1 MTTSLFAVFVKD
13 SPAMPSPFPGMD
25 PFLEMQEWEDF
36 HTTFNTVLRE
46 CLSPALEPD
55 YLVRVERRVYV
66 ERVGTEPETMR
77 RADIAVV
84 AVDSGPATGR
94 LSQVSGTMTAECEL
108 PMPIERRETYLVV
121 RDRETMQVVTVIE
134 LLSPSNK
141 RRNGDGRRE
150 YLTKRE
156 EFLSSSTHLV
166 ELDFLRGGL
175 RLPVVGA
182 LPPGDYYAIVSRAN
196 RRPRCEVYAWTLH
209 DKLPSIPI
217 PLKLGDDDAII
228 SLQEV
233 FETVYQRAR
242 YDLSVKYDAALDP
255 PLNEAEL
262 QWVNPKPTR
271 RAPGV

>member
-1 MTTSLFAVFVKD
+1 
-13 SPAMPSPFPGMD
+13 MPSPFPGMD

-94 LSQVSGTMTAECEL
+94 LSRDSGIMTAECEL

-156 EFLSSSTHLV
+156 ELLSSSTHLV

-175 RLPVVGA
+175 RLPVVGS
-182 LPPGDYYAIVSRAN
+182 LPPGDYYAIISRAN
-196 RRPRCEVYAWTLH
+196 RRPRCEVYAWTLR
-209 DKLPSIPI
+209 DRLPSIPI
-217 PLKLGDDDAII
+217 PLKLGDDDAVV
-228 SLQEV
+228 SLQGV

-255 PLNEAEL
+255 PLNEAEQ
-262 QWVNPKPTR
+262 QWVNPKSTR
-271 RAPGV
+271 RAPDV

>member
-1 MTTSLFAVFVKD
+1 
-13 SPAMPSPFPGMD
+13 MPSPFPGMD
-25 PFLEMQEWEDF
+25 PFLEMQESDDF

-46 CLSPALEPD
+46 FLSPALEPD
-55 YLVRVERRVYV
+55 YLVRVERRVYL
-66 ERVGTEPETMR
+66 ERAGAEPETM
-77 RADIAVV
+77 
-84 AVDSGPATGR
+84 
-94 LSQVSGTMTAECEL
+94 L
-108 PMPIERRETYLVV
+108 RETYLVV

-156 EFLSSSTHLV
+156 EILTSSTHLV

-175 RLPVVGA
+175 RLPVVGS
-182 LPPGDYYAIVSRAN
+182 LPPGDYHAIISRAN
-196 RRPRCEVYAWTLH
+196 RRPRCEVYAWTLR
-209 DKLPSIPI
+209 DRLPSIPI
-217 PLKLGDDDAII
+217 PLKLGDDDAVV

-255 PLNEAEL
+255 PLNESEQ
-262 QWVNPKPTR
+262 QWAKPKSTR
-271 RAPGV
+271 PAPDV

>member
-1 MTTSLFAVFVKD
+1 
-13 SPAMPSPFPGMD
+13 MPSPFPGMD
-25 PFLEMQEWEDF
+25 PFLEMQESDDF

-46 CLSPALEPD
+46 FLSPALEPD
-55 YLVRVERRVYV
+55 YLVRVERRVYL
-66 ERVGTEPETMR
+66 ERAGAEPETM
-77 RADIAVV
+77 
-84 AVDSGPATGR
+84 
-94 LSQVSGTMTAECEL
+94 L
-108 PMPIERRETYLVV
+108 RETYLVV

-156 EFLSSSTHLV
+156 EILTSSTHLV

-175 RLPVVGA
+175 RLPVVGS
-182 LPPGDYYAIVSRAN
+182 LPPGDYHAIISRAN
-196 RRPRCEVYAWTLH
+196 RRPRCEVYAWTLR
-209 DKLPSIPI
+209 DRLPSIPI
-217 PLKLGDDDAII
+217 PLKLGDDDAVV

-255 PLNEAEL
+255 PLNESEQ
-262 QWVNPKPTR
+262 QWANPKSTR
-271 RAPGV
+271 PAPDV